1 MTLKKPANNK
11 TLINKLEEM
20 IHDAGKLKMP
30 CCVDVLVQ
38 TNEYL
43 IVSGRKEFKI
53 RIENTNNIFQPFGKT
68 IKKSIPIHFPVFI
81 DKISKKQDNYLKSFN
96 ISDAK
101 PCILCKSFILDND
114 VESLADELENYIE
127 ETFIKEFN

>member
-11 TLINKLEEM
+11 TLIKKLEKM
-20 IHDAGKLKMP
+20 IHDAGKLKVP

-43 IVSGRKEFKI
+43 IVSGRREFKI
-53 RIENTNNIFQPFGKT
+53 RVENTNNIFQPFGKT
-68 IKKSIPIHFPVFI
+68 IEKSIPIHFPIFI
-81 DKISKKQDNYLKSFN
+81 DKISKKQDSYLKSFN

-101 PCILCKSFILDND
+101 PCILCKSFIIDND
-114 VESLADELENYIE
+114 VEALADELENYIE
-127 ETFIKEFN
+127 STFIKELN

>member
-1 MTLKKPANNK
+1 
-11 TLINKLEEM
+11 
-20 IHDAGKLKMP
+20 MP
-30 CCVDVLVQ
+30 CCADVLVK

-68 IKKSIPIHFPVFI
+68 IEKSIPIHFPVFI

-101 PCILCKSFILDND
+101 PVILCKSLIINND
-114 VESLADELENYIE
+114 VEGVVDELDNHIE
-127 ETFIKEFN
+127 ATFIKLV

>member
-11 TLINKLEEM
+11 TLINKLEKI
-20 IHDAGKLKMP
+20 IHDAGKLKVP
-30 CCVDVLVQ
+30 CCADVLFK

-43 IVSGRKEFKI
+43 IVSGRREFKI

-68 IKKSIPIHFPVFI
+68 IEKSIPIHFPVFI

-101 PCILCKSFILDND
+101 PFILCKGLIINND
-114 VESLADELENYIE
+114 VEGVADELENHIE
-127 ETFIKEFN
+127 ETFIKLV